1 MVPSIRAADL
11 VLLHTSE
18 KTDHSNASIIACSG
32 LQHSTAVAQIEVK
45 GPQGLTAF
53 RPVIQSVLDHGTAIA
68 EPVSWTVITRQLRKY
83 AQTTGCRSI
92 LCSDGCDAYIFIF
105 PPNEPEEHVHFFWS
119 WGDSTGHLTVRE
131 TLLFLIYFGPL
142 SESGTYRLICGG
154 MWKSA

>member
-1 MVPSIRAADL
+1 MKRRN
-11 VLLHTSE
+11 
-18 KTDHSNASIIACSG
+18 HSNASIIACSG

-53 RPVIQSVLDHGTAIA
+53 RPVIQSVLDGTAIA

-131 TLLFLIYFGPL
+131 TLLFLIYFGQAQCL
-142 SESGTYRLICGG
+142 FRSQVRIGSFAVVCGSLHRVG
-154 MWKSA
+154 SQSTCV